1 MKKFTLL
8 DFEKGQRKKTDR
20 WLRWFSLS
28 LLVLAGQIGLAQINA
43 YTFSQSTGAYQS
55 IVADGTL
62 VSGTDATAVNT
73 YDTTGWDVT
82 LPFDFIYNSLNYS
95 SIFVNSN
102 GGTTFGTPTSTSSSV
117 ISPTT
122 AYAGAIAVMNRDL
135 WGIFYTSGTTTTG
148 SNVITNVA
156 SFKGIEV
163 GKLLRT
169 GSGVAANTTVTAFDE
184 TAGTITMSAPSTSTT
199 AAASIG
205 WGTGKILTKVDGV
218 APNRIFTIQWEGYND
233 YGATSTASN
242 YLSFQLKLAE
252 TANTIQIV
260 YGDYFNISTT
270 SRTNQI
276 GLRGATN
283 ADFNNRLGAAGNPWN
298 NTSNGTAN
306 NSTVARDNVN
316 FPASGLTF
324 MWTPASCIPP
334 GGLTATNITTN
345 SALLGFT
352 SPGSLF
358 NLEWGTQGFVQGT
371 GTTVTGITEAY
382 SLSGLLPNTA
392 YSFYVRQ
399 DCGTDGLS
407 NWAGPFTFTT
417 NCAPAT
423 TFSENFDTYTLTGS
437 ANPLPNCWSRLGN
450 TGSSYIATASVA
462 PMSPSNRLYL
472 SGSATG
478 ATNGVAVMPPV
489 SNLQAETH
497 RLKFKAYCTTAD
509 KVLEIGYYEPD
520 TEFLNFVVLETFPM
534 PSTAASTAL
543 EFIYIPE
550 FVVDGVQ
557 SLAFRANGG
566 AFTGTT
572 LIYIDDV
579 IWEPIPSCPD
589 IVEFEIS
596 DIGATTADI
605 GWTPGGS
612 ETAWQ
617 YVYGLSSVTDPS
629 TLTPIDVVNN
639 PFISLTDLTS
649 STNYKLWVRSNC
661 GNGVFGNWSTVIN
674 FITDCAPVSALPWTE
689 GFEGITT
696 VGTTA
701 FPPCW
706 SEQNGDWASAL
717 ASTYNTP
724 KSGTK
729 YIRNSWSAT
738 NEYMWT
744 PGFEL
749 TAGTSY
755 DFSFHMQG
763 DGFTGWNVDIFHNSV
778 QNSVDA
784 IQLGETIIAAGSGT
798 IAVQPYALVSNTFI
812 PATSGVYYFAIRV
825 NQASGTPWYI
835 AFDDFK
841 MEVTPTCVAPITQ
854 ATTAITSTTASVN
867 WTSPE
872 VPANGY
878 EYFLTTD
885 SAVVPIA
892 ATVATGTIPGTNSTF
907 GLTTLT
913 PATTYYFYIRAL
925 CSASDISSWSSAA
938 TFKTA
943 CSEVTDF
950 SENFDSYTSTGAAN
964 PLPNCWLRTGNGAT
978 YITTGGAAPATP
990 PNRLYMTASG
1000 VAAVPTVSY
1009 AIMPPVSNLQA
1020 GTHRLKFKAYASTTG
1035 KYVEIGYLTNI
1046 DDLTSFVLVETV
1058 DLPGTTAATAQT
1070 FTINPE
1076 NIPAGINSLVFRNP
1090 GTPTAATTL
1099 YIDDVIWE
1107 VKPIVV
1113 PTCTTNIVATP
1124 NATCGNFATIITWDA
1139 NPLTDGYNLTIGTTA
1154 GGNEVLNNQDLG
1166 ALTTYS
1172 FIGTLNTQYFYTVT
1186 PYNSAGSALSCV
1198 EQTFMTAV
1206 NGCYCTS
1213 VPTSNDDLGIT
1224 NVLLGTQ
1231 NFTNGDVTYFDHTAT
1246 TVDLPQ
1252 GIISNLQVTLDTG
1265 FTYGTNVWIDFNDNF
1280 IFELNELVFQGVST
1294 ALSPTVLDASFLMPV
1309 NATLGT
1315 HRMRIVS
1322 TDIIQNPANPCYG
1335 GTYGVTLDFSVNII
1349 PVPTCIAPGGL
1360 TVDST
1365 SVTATTA
1372 TVNWTPS
1379 TTLATGGYEYYYDI
1393 TNTPPTDSTT
1403 PSGSVAA
1410 GITIVNLTDLT
1421 PATAYR
1427 VYVRSICNTTDT
1439 SDWSVAALFTTLC
1452 ANYDAPF
1459 AQNFDNY
1466 PPLCWATADAGT
1478 AATGPTGTAAGIWTA
1493 DGFLN
1498 VGTTG
1503 AVKVNLYGTNRIGW
1517 LITPPLST
1525 TVGSDYSFSLN
1536 YGVTVWNATGQIAMG
1551 SDDFVK
1557 VMMTTDNGVTWT
1569 EVHTFNAA
1577 SNVLNTSQEYVYDFV
1592 ATSSAVKFAL
1602 FASDGTV
1609 DDTQDYDFF
1618 VDNIAFDTNLSNVEV
1633 ENNTFT
1639 AYPNPVKDNLNIR
1652 YNENITDVTVYNV
1665 LGQQLFVK
1673 VINATEGQVD
1683 LSNLTSGTY
1692 LVRVTSGD
1700 KTQTIKVIKE

>member
-1 MKKFTLL
+1 MKKFTLP
-8 DFEKGQRKKTDR
+8 DFEKNHRKKTHR
-20 WLRWFSLS
+20 WLSWFSLS
-28 LLVLAGQIGLAQINA
+28 LLLLAGQIGLAQINA

-184 TAGTITMSAPSTSTT
+184 TAGTITMSAPSTSST

-358 NLEWGTQGFVQGT
+358 NLEWGTQGFVQGA

-382 SLSGLLPNTA
+382 SLSGLLPSTA

-399 DCGTDGLS
+399 DCGVDGLS

-423 TFSENFDTYTLTGS
+423 TFSENFDTYTSTGS

-450 TGSSYIATASVA
+450 TGSSYITTASVA
-462 PMSPSNRLYL
+462 PMSPSNRLFL
-472 SGSATG
+472 SGSETG

-497 RLKFKAYCTTAD
+497 RLKFKAYASTAD

-520 TEFLNFVVLETFPM
+520 TEFLNFVVLETFAM

-543 EFIYIPE
+543 QFAYTPE
-550 FVVDGVQ
+550 FVVDGVE
-557 SLAFRANGG
+557 SIAFRVNGG

-572 LIYIDDV
+572 TIYIDDV
-579 IWEPIPSCPD
+579 IWEPIPPCPD

-596 DIGATTADI
+596 DIGATTADL

-661 GNGVFGNWSTVIN
+661 GNGELGNWSSVIN
-674 FITDCAPVSALPWTE
+674 F
-689 GFEGITT
+689 
-696 VGTTA
+696 TTA
-701 FPPCW
+701 CLPETVLPYTINFESVTTPNIPICTIK
-706 SEQNGDWASAL
+706 QN
-717 ASTYNTP
+717 
-724 KSGTK
+724 
-729 YIRNSWSAT
+729 
-738 NEYMWT
+738 
-744 PGFEL
+744 
-749 TAGTSY
+749 AGTGNNWET
-755 DFSFHMQG
+755 FSVAAN
-763 DGFTGWNVDIFHNSV
+763 GFSGKVLRYNYNLTNAANAWFYTNSV
-778 QNSVDA
+778 NLEAGIEYKLSYKYGNNSTAFTEKLKVAYGASGIDTDMVNELADHPSVTGGTAQNNS
-784 IQLGETIIAAGSGT
+784 L
-798 IAVQPYALVSNTFI
+798 TFI
-812 PATSGVYYFAIRV
+812 PTATGTYVIGFNAYSAANQFALYLDDIV
-825 NQASGTPWYI
+825 IEI
-835 AFDDFK
+835 A
-841 MEVTPTCVAPITQ
+841 PTCIAPTTQ
-854 ATTAITSTTASVN
+854 PTTAITSATASVN

-885 SAVVPIA
+885 SAAVPVA
-892 ATVATGTIPGTNSTF
+892 STVATGTIPGTNSTF

-925 CSASDISSWSSAA
+925 CSASDISAWSSAA

-943 CSEVTDF
+943 CSEVTNF

-964 PLPNCWLRTGNGAT
+964 PLPNCWLRAGNGAT
-978 YITTGGAAPATP
+978 YITTGGAIPGTP

-1000 VAAVPTVSY
+1000 TATIPTVSY

-1020 GTHRLKFKAYASTTG
+1020 NTHRLKFKAYASTTG
-1035 KYVEIGYLTNI
+1035 KYVEIGYFTNNA
-1046 DDLTSFVLVETV
+1046 DLTSFVLVETV
-1058 DLPGTTAATAQT
+1058 DLPGTSAATAQT

-1107 VKPIVV
+1107 AKPTAA

-1124 NATCGNFATIITWDA
+1124 NATCGNFATVITWDA
-1139 NPLTDGYNLTIGTTA
+1139 DPLTDGYNLTIGTTT
-1154 GGNEVLNNQDLG
+1154 GGSDVLNNQDLG
-1166 ALTTYS
+1166 AVTTYS
-1172 FIGTLNTQYFYTVT
+1172 FIGTLNTQYFYTLT
-1186 PYNSAGSALSCV
+1186 PYNNVGSALNCV

-1206 NGCYCTS
+1206 DGCYCTS
-1213 VPTSNDDLGIT
+1213 VPTSNDGAGIT
-1224 NVLLGTQ
+1224 NVVLGTQ

-1246 TVDLPQ
+1246 TVDLAQ
-1252 GIISNLQVTLDTG
+1252 GIISNLQVTLATG

-1280 IFELNELVFQGVST
+1280 IFESNELVFQGEST
-1294 ALSPTVLDASFLMPV
+1294 NANPTVFDASFLMPA

-1315 HRMRIVS
+1315 HRMRTVS
-1322 TDIIQNPANPCYG
+1322 TDIVQNPANPCYG
-1335 GTYGVTLDFSVNII
+1335 GTYGVTLDFNVNII
-1349 PVPTCIAPGGL
+1349 PAPSCLAPSGL
-1360 TVDST
+1360 TVDSA

-1372 TVNWTPS
+1372 IVNWTPS
-1379 TTLATGGYEYYYDI
+1379 TTIATGGYEYYYDT

-1410 GITIVNLTDLT
+1410 GITTVSLTDLT
-1421 PATAYR
+1421 PATTYR

-1439 SDWSVAALFTTLC
+1439 SDWSLATLFTTPC
-1452 ANYDAPF
+1452 ANFDAPF
-1459 AQNFDNY
+1459 LQNLDTFL
-1466 PPLCWATADAGT
+1466 PLCWSTADAGT
-1478 AATGPTGTAAGIWTA
+1478 VATGPTGSAAGIWLA

-1498 VGTTG
+1498 AGTTG
-1503 AVKVNLYGTNRIGW
+1503 AVKVNLYSTNRIGW
-1517 LITPPLST
+1517 LIAPPMNT
-1525 TVGSDYSFSLN
+1525 TVGSDYTFSLD
-1536 YGVTVWNATGQIAMG
+1536 YGVTVWNGTAQIAMG

-1557 VMMTTDNGVTWT
+1557 VVMSTDDGVTWT

-1577 SNVLNTSQEYVYDFV
+1577 SNVLNTSQEYTYDFV
-1592 ATSSAVKFAL
+1592 ATTSQVKFAL

-1609 DDTQDYDFF
+1609 DDAQDYDFF

-1633 ENNTFT
+1633 ENSTFT
-1639 AYPNPVKDNLNIR
+1639 AYPNPVKNNLNIR
-1652 YNENITDVTVYNV
+1652 YNQNISDVTVYNL
-1665 LGQQLFVK
+1665 LGQQMFVK
-1673 VINATEGQVD
+1673 NINATEGQVD
-1683 LSNLTSGTY
+1683 MSNLASGTY
-1692 LVRVTSGD
+1692 LVRVNSGD
-1700 KTQTIKVIKE
+1700 QTQTIKIIKE